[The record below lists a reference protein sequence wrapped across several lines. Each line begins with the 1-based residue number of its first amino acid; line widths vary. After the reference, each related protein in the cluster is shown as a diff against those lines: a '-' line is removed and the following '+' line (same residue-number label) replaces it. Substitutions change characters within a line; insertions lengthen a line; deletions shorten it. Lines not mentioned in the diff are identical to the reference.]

1 MAEGTINNLRPTKAP
16 NIQITPGAYD
26 RQNEDLFRNQLRMYF
41 TQLDNSNQQV
51 IQAIY
56 SQSVMGWL
64 DGCM

>member
-1 MAEGTINNLRPTKAP
+1 MAEGTISNLRPTRAP

-56 SQSVMGWL
+56 SQSVLSWL
-64 DGCM
+64 DGGM